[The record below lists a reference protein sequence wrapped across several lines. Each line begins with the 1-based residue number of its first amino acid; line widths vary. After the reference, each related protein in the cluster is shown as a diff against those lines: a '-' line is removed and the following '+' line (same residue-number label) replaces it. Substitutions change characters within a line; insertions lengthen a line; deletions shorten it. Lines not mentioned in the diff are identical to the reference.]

1 MKKALLTKL
10 TLMLTVFAM
19 LFYAVAFAGMRGA
32 SAATVKVSAENIS
45 SFFKDADGA
54 EISLDGNDLKVT
66 VTDGGTFAFY
76 NQLVADDLAIAF
88 SVPETVE
95 KVTITLTS
103 DEYAT
108 GGFAN
113 GTGETEN
120 VFVADIAG
128 DKISLNDISENAE
141 LAAGEITVG
150 FSVANGV
157 LTARVGDVETAN
169 EADDLT
175 KKMAGKD
182 KHPVSVSFSFDLA
195 EDAENAD
202 VLINYVDQKASED
215 GYKQGFKTDDGT
227 VAGKIETIAKARV
240 SMTTMPIKAA
250 NGKLIPVKDYKYTF
264 AFKAYS
270 LFGSVDDGDVYF
282 SKDNANMNFENKDKP
297 KTVTFTNDEE
307 MEIYLCTS
315 SVEELEKYVVAAAK
329 IRENDDTAPEYLDR
343 EENEE
348 IYDNYQLLAEK
359 AAKADYDGEEYSIRL
374 GDDYTIPS
382 LEDLVYDDYDAYS
395 SLTYTVYYRTPSSST
410 GSTTG
415 MSFTVS
421 EAGDY
426 IFYVVFKDKNG
437 NSMDKDAFIVEDD
450 NGNEEINE
458 GAAVF
463 TFNVQ
468 DDAPLYVIAPA
479 SQGNGYVGT
488 KYTATDF
495 EIKSSGNNVTYTL
508 KYNADVNATENSDG
522 WTEIPKAADA
532 TDDERAK
539 AVDYDGK
546 YTFTPDKIGSYMIE
560 CVATSVTN
568 VRSSSD
574 SSIIRVLKEKT
585 EVKPDTHWLQN
596 NVWSVVFLS
605 IGTLALIG
613 IIVLLFIK
621 PKDATETDATG
632 DALKEKKQK

>member
-1 MKKALLTKL
+1 
-10 TLMLTVFAM
+10 
-19 LFYAVAFAGMRGA
+19 
-32 SAATVKVSAENIS
+32 
-45 SFFKDADGA
+45 
-54 EISLDGNDLKVT
+54 
-66 VTDGGTFAFY
+66 
-76 NQLVADDLAIAF
+76 
-88 SVPETVE
+88 
-95 KVTITLTS
+95 
-103 DEYAT
+103 
-108 GGFAN
+108 
-113 GTGETEN
+113 
-120 VFVADIAG
+120 
-128 DKISLNDISENAE
+128 
-141 LAAGEITVG
+141 
-150 FSVANGV
+150 
-157 LTARVGDVETAN
+157 
-169 EADDLT
+169 
-175 KKMAGKD
+175 
-182 KHPVSVSFSFDLA
+182 
-195 EDAENAD
+195 
-202 VLINYVDQKASED
+202 
-215 GYKQGFKTDDGT
+215 
-227 VAGKIETIAKARV
+227 
-240 SMTTMPIKAA
+240 
-250 NGKLIPVKDYKYTF
+250 
-264 AFKAYS
+264 
-270 LFGSVDDGDVYF
+270 
-282 SKDNANMNFENKDKP
+282 
-297 KTVTFTNDEE
+297 
-307 MEIYLCTS
+307 
-315 SVEELEKYVVAAAK
+315 
-329 IRENDDTAPEYLDR
+329 
-343 EENEE
+343 
-348 IYDNYQLLAEK
+348 
-359 AAKADYDGEEYSIRL
+359 
-374 GDDYTIPS
+374 
-382 LEDLVYDDYDAYS
+382 
-395 SLTYTVYYRTPSSST
+395 
-410 GSTTG
+410 

-621 PKDATETDATG
+621 PKETTETDATG